1 MSATT
6 LAVYIPIG
14 SANCE
19 LCQPVNESDFET
31 ISRLVDGTPRADE
44 WRPIE
49 MEIIREDEGKRLVES
64 DAPWFG
70 SDALMLRPSATTAL
84 LALLR
89 RSGELLTLRT
99 HDAQLCVFNPR
110 RLCDALDVETS
121 SLTRF
126 KSGRI
131 MSIDRFAFRA
141 DAVRGIDAFKISD
154 LRVSPTFVSQQ
165 FVDSWRGAGLRGI
178 DFELKWMTAT

>member
-1 MSATT
+1 MNASA
-6 LAVYIPIG
+6 LAIYVPIG

-31 ISRLVDGTPRADE
+31 ISRLVDGTPRSDE

-49 MEIIREDEGKRLVES
+49 MAIIREDEGRPLVES

-70 SDALMLRPSATTAL
+70 SDALMLRPSATTVL
-84 LALLR
+84 LDILR
-89 RSGELLTLRT
+89 RSGELLTLRSR
-99 HDAQLCVFNPR
+99 DAQLCVLNPR
-110 RLCDALDVETS
+110 RVGDALDVEAS

-126 KSGRI
+126 KDGRI

-141 DAVRGIDAFKISD
+141 DVVRGIDAFKISD

-165 FVDSWRGAGLRGI
+165 FVDAWRGAGLRGI
-178 DFELKWMTAT
+178 DFQLKWMTAT